1 MPSSVPT
8 PVAAALGIVPTVLG
22 GVRRLPGRAVQLPVF
37 AVSSALAGLD
47 LARREYDDLA
57 ARGERLLARLRGA
70 SFDDLEDRVED
81 SLQGTPLAR
90 PYDAAEDALEDAGEA
105 ISTVAKRAAGSVR
118 GGTRRV
124 SRTAGAAAG
133 SVTDLSQKAAQRTGG
148 PAGTVAGTAGQAVD
162 EAEQAVAAAEHKTR
176 KAAKRVGR
184 SAGRAAGAT
193 ADTAPEPAPAQ
204 QPKTGPT
211 PKATQPDDT
220 RIDTAATSDVVETVE
235 QVAARTG
242 SGQVLEHDQLPLPD
256 YDHMTLG
263 SLRGRLRSLTVDQL
277 VQLRDYEKGHAD
289 RLPVVTMLDNRIA
302 KLASD
307 SSEQP
312 SGVPS
317 ERPAAGQSQSS
328 TGSKVQPGT
337 GGPAQNPPSH
347 GDPTNPAQ
355 PRSGGSG
362 STNPS

>member
-1 MPSSVPT
+1 MPSSVPS

-57 ARGERLLARLRGA
+57 ARGERLLARLRGT
-70 SFDDLEDRVED
+70 SFDDLEDRIED

-105 ISTVAKRAAGSVR
+105 ISTVARKAA
-118 GGTRRV
+118 RRTGQAAEATAAKAGKAADKAGDQAGKAADTAADTAQQV
-124 SRTAGAAAG
+124 AGAAAKRTG
-133 SVTDLSQKAAQRTGG
+133 KAGKAA
-148 PAGTVAGTAGQAVD
+148 AAKTAD
-162 EAEQAVAAAEHKTR
+162 AAAS
-176 KAAKRVGR
+176 AADAVQDELP
-184 SAGRAAGAT
+184 AA
-193 ADTAPEPAPAQ
+193 ER
-204 QPKTGPT
+204 PKGEPT
-211 PKATQPDDT
+211 PKATQPDDS
-220 RIDTAATSDVVETVE
+220 RVDTAATSDVVETVE
-235 QVAARTG
+235 QVAARAG
-242 SGQVLEHDQLPLPD
+242 SGPVLEHDQLPLPD

-277 VQLRDYEKGHAD
+277 VQLRDYEKAHAD

-302 KLASD
+302 KLATEAGPS
-307 SSEQP
+307 P

-317 ERPAAGQSQSS
+317 ERPAAGQHQ
-328 TGSKVQPGT
+328 TPAGSAVQPAT